1 MISRKNRTASSPSFP
16 PLTATSFPRQEKEPT
31 GEMTAAVPEPNASE
45 SVPSAAPERTSSI
58 STGRSATVSVR
69 VVPRASREGVAGF
82 EGGVV
87 RIRLNA
93 PPVEG
98 QANDALVRFLA
109 KAVGVPR
116 SRVTLVTGERGR
128 SKIVRVAGVTR
139 EELMAALGL

>member
-1 MISRKNRTASSPSFP
+1 VSPADGTF
-16 PLTATSFPRQEKEPT
+16 
-31 GEMTAAVPEPNASE
+31 
-45 SVPSAAPERTSSI
+45 
-58 STGRSATVSVR
+58 ATVSVR
-69 VVPRASREGVAGF
+69 VLPRSSKEGVAGF

-98 QANDALVRFLA
+98 KANDALVRFLA

-116 SRVTLVTGERGR
+116 DRVTLVTGERGR

-139 EELMAALGL
+139 EALMAALGL

>member
-1 MISRKNRTASSPSFP
+1 VSLANGPF
-16 PLTATSFPRQEKEPT
+16 
-31 GEMTAAVPEPNASE
+31 
-45 SVPSAAPERTSSI
+45 
-58 STGRSATVSVR
+58 ATVSVR
-69 VVPRASREGVAGF
+69 VVPRSSKEGVAGL

-98 QANDALVRFLA
+98 KANDALLRFIA

-116 SRVTLVTGERGR
+116 SRITLVTGERGR

-139 EELMAALGL
+139 EALMAALGL

>member
-1 MISRKNRTASSPSFP
+1 VSLADG
-16 PLTATSFPRQEKEPT
+16 L
-31 GEMTAAVPEPNASE
+31 
-45 SVPSAAPERTSSI
+45 
-58 STGRSATVSVR
+58 SATVTVR
-69 VVPRASREGVAGF
+69 VVPRSPKEGVVGF

-98 QANDALVRFLA
+98 KANDALVRFLA

-116 SRVTLVTGERGR
+116 SRITLVTGERGR

-139 EELMAALGL
+139 EVLMAALGLSIPPHSTR